1 MLINGS
7 VLKVAVIGLGYVGL
21 PLALEFSKKYSV
33 VGFDISAEKIGEL
46 KSGLDVTREIE
57 RKQLLESQI
66 VFTNDIQELK
76 SCNFYI
82 VCVPTPVDVNN
93 KPDLTFLES
102 ASQLVGT
109 VIESGDTV
117 VFESTVY
124 PGATEEVCIPKIE
137 YESGLRCIF
146 DRDFYD
152 EDECESDIIKGFHC
166 GYSPERINP
175 GDKTRTLSKII
186 KVTSGSSKKSALF
199 IDSVYKTTIEAGT
212 FMASSIKVAEAAK
225 VIENTQ
231 RDLNI
236 ALINELTMIF
246 DRLGIDTE
254 QVLLAAETKWNFLS
268 FRPGLVGGHCIGIDP
283 YYLTHKAE
291 LVGYKPKV
299 ILAGRNL
306 NDSMHKFVVDKALL
320 TLRAAELNYERPKVL
335 ICGFS
340 FKENCPDIRNSK
352 IVNLYHEFIQN
363 GCDVDVTDPHVDP
376 KDGLRHYNIALTASP
391 KFSGYHLVLL
401 AVAHDEY
408 RTAGAGYFKEFCC
421 EGGLFFDMKYVFPSD
436 KSDLRL

>member
-1 MLINGS
+1 MLIS
-7 VLKVAVIGLGYVGL
+7 ESALKIAVIGLGYVGL

-33 VGFDISAEKIGEL
+33 VGFDISKKKISDL
-46 KSGLDVTREIE
+46 RSGLDVTSEVE
-57 RKQLLESQI
+57 KEVLLESPI
-66 VFTNDIQELK
+66 IFTNDALELK

-82 VCVPTPVDVNN
+82 VCVPTPVDENN

-102 ASQLVGT
+102 ASRLVGS
-109 VIESGDTV
+109 VIDSGDTV

-124 PGATEEVCIPKIE
+124 PGATEEVCIPIIE
-137 YESGLRCIF
+137 YESGLSCIF
-146 DRDFYD
+146 DTDFDNND
-152 EDECESDIIKGFHC
+152 ERRETNGFHC

-186 KVTSGSSKKSALF
+186 KVTSGSSRKSALF

-212 FMASSIKVAEAAK
+212 FMAASIKVAEAAK

-236 ALINELTMIF
+236 ALINELTIVF

-254 QVLLAAETKWNFLS
+254 EVLLAAETKWNFLP

-291 LVGYKPKV
+291 SVGYKPKV

-306 NDSMHKFVVDKALL
+306 NDGMHKFVVDKAL
-320 TLRAAELNYERPKVL
+320 TKLRCFDLNNERPKVL

-340 FKENCPDIRNSK
+340 FKENCSDIRNSK
-352 IVNLYHEFIQN
+352 VVNLYHEFVQN
-363 GCDVDVTDPHVDP
+363 GCDVDVTDPHVSP
-376 KDGLRHYNIALTASP
+376 EDGLRQYNITVTTSP
-391 KFSGYHLVLL
+391 KSSGYDLVVL

-408 RTAGAGYFKEFCC
+408 RAAGASYFKEICC
-421 EGGLFFDMKYVFPSD
+421 EGGLFFDMKYVFPSE

>member
-1 MLINGS
+1 
-7 VLKVAVIGLGYVGL
+7 
-21 PLALEFSKKYSV
+21 
-33 VGFDISAEKIGEL
+33 
-46 KSGLDVTREIE
+46 
-57 RKQLLESQI
+57 
-66 VFTNDIQELK
+66 
-76 SCNFYI
+76 
-82 VCVPTPVDVNN
+82 
-93 KPDLTFLES
+93 
-102 ASQLVGT
+102 
-109 VIESGDTV
+109 
-117 VFESTVY
+117 
-124 PGATEEVCIPKIE
+124 
-137 YESGLRCIF
+137 
-146 DRDFYD
+146 
-152 EDECESDIIKGFHC
+152 
-166 GYSPERINP
+166 
-175 GDKTRTLSKII
+175 
-186 KVTSGSSKKSALF
+186 
-199 IDSVYKTTIEAGT
+199 
-212 FMASSIKVAEAAK
+212 MASSIKVAEAAK

-391 KFSGYHLVLL
+391 EYSGYHLVLL

-408 RTAGAGYFKEFCC
+408 RRAGAGYFKELCC